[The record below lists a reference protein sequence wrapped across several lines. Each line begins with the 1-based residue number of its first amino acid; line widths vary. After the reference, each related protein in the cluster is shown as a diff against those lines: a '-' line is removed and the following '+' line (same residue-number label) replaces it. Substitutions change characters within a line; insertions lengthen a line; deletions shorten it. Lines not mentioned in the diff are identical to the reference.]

1 MTPTSQEIIK
11 ALETTTVSH
20 FTIAYLIPA
29 VMFVY
34 AYLISKK
41 NWPAVF
47 GGLAFFFA
55 DVTNELVDTIVMFA
69 SGYAPIWGTPKASST
84 GWLLLPGWC
93 FEIACMFAIGAVPFI
108 LIDSVFQKKWSVT
121 DPRPFDTVGDPYYK
135 PKVNH
140 FRMKRFAGLY
150 LSQWVLAFAGSAL
163 ALVVE
168 IMLNRAG
175 LLTWEWSWW
184 GESGGLSFVPVFV
197 LGYLW
202 FYCFAF
208 WVTNRETVKQQIT
221 AVGALAMIDLIL
233 FAFCL
238 CRDWIITYNPPA

>member
-1 MTPTSQEIIK
+1 MTPTSLEILK
-11 ALETTTVSH
+11 ALETTTINH
-20 FTIAYLIPA
+20 FEIVFLIPA
-29 VMFVY
+29 VLFVY
-34 AYLISKK
+34 AYVISKK

-55 DVTNELVDTIVMFA
+55 DVFNELADTIVLFA

-108 LIDSVFQKKWSVT
+108 LIDGVFQKKWSAQKQIGYDVAST
-121 DPRPFDTVGDPYYK
+121 QNY
-135 PKVNH
+135 
-140 FRMKRFAGLY
+140 RMKKFAGLY
-150 LSQWVLAFAGSAL
+150 LSQWVLAFAGSLL

-168 IMLNRAG
+168 MLLNRAG
-175 LLTWEWSWW
+175 LLTWEWAWW
-184 GESGGLSFVPVFV
+184 GKSGGLSLIPVFV

-208 WVTNRETVKQQIT
+208 WVSNRETVKKQAI
-221 AVGALAMIDLIL
+221 AVSVLAAIDLIL
-233 FAFCL
+233 FMFCL
-238 CRDWIITYNPPA
+238 CRDWIITYNPPAV